1 MKNIINVPDKFKD
14 HPLFTELVVGM
25 NYGFMA
31 KRGYYNTEYAKKQ
44 PKLMADMGVN
54 WVTLNANFCME
65 NLASTRC
72 FLDFEYS
79 STEYEL
85 IEMAKRMHDAG
96 LRIMLKPC
104 MTLLDG
110 AWMGRVNFPS
120 DSENTQI
127 NGIKLEYWKKW
138 FNSFKECS

>member
-1 MKNIINVPDKFKD
+1 MLNKNMIPEKFKN
-14 HPLFTELVVGM
+14 HPLFTQPVVGM

-44 PKLMADMGVN
+44 PKLMADMGIN

-65 NLASTRC
+65 HLASTRC

-79 STEYEL
+79 STETEL

-96 LRIMLKPC
+96 INIMLKPC

-110 AWMGRVNFPS
+110 TWMGRVRFPA
-120 DSENTQI
+120 DCDATQI
-127 NGIKLEYWKKW
+127 NGVRLEYWKKW
-138 FNSFKECS
+138 FDSFK